1 MADKSL
7 KNDKEKKAQD
17 ARNAIFTILTVLAIF
32 NIILSFWF
40 YSGLVGQA
48 TTRGIS
54 NGFNQL
60 SGLC

>member
-1 MADKSL
+1 MADKSV

-17 ARNAIFTILTVLAIF
+17 ARNAIFTILTVLLII

-48 TTRGIS
+48 TTNAIS
-54 NGFNQL
+54 SGFDQL